1 MSSDIFFQ
9 SCTLGYILETKSYT
23 ASLVDKSAEK
33 GETGEYSAIIK
44 SRKETASG
52 INVYGS
58 NLLVIGS
65 PFMLDN
71 SILANTN
78 TFNNATVILNTVNNM
93 TGKDSGVIIP
103 EKAIQQNNISLS
115 TGKAKAIEIIVILV
129 IPIAIA
135 VAGAVVLLRRKN
147 R

>member
-1 MSSDIFFQ
+1 
-9 SCTLGYILETKSYT
+9 
-23 ASLVDKSAEK
+23 
-33 GETGEYSAIIK
+33 
-44 SRKETASG
+44 
-52 INVYGS
+52 
-58 NLLVIGS
+58 
-65 PFMLDN
+65 
-71 SILANTN
+71 
-78 TFNNATVILNTVNNM
+78 M